1 MAKLFLGFAVGAL
14 TILIGFYFL
23 YPKNQRVIQAVHV
36 TNSDSLRTKDTITG
50 LTKEDFLLNTG
61 ITEEKISSI
70 NTRFDDLYLL
80 GSIILM
86 LLLAIMA
93 SIYVKTASDVEKH
106 LNDNFG
112 RYKDQIIGFVT
123 EAEQLVEKGKT
134 EFELMAKLRKTI
146 EQGYKNIEPEV
157 PKKES

>member
-1 MAKLFLGFAVGAL
+1 MAKIILGFAFGAI
-14 TILIGFYFL
+14 TILLCLYFFYTKPINASL
-23 YPKNQRVIQAVHV
+23 KP
-36 TNSDSLRTKDTITG
+36 DSLQIDSIRTTDSIKG
-50 LTKEDFLLNTG
+50 LNKEDFSLKIG

-70 NTRFDDLYLL
+70 NTRFNDLYIL

-134 EFELMAKLRKTI
+134 EFDLMAKLRKAM
-146 EQGYKNIEPEV
+146 EEGYKKLEP
-157 PKKES
+157 K